1 MPKLCLCMNRYLYN
15 FGFDKRKN
23 LNKKQKIEGWF
34 LQRNYLHFDSPLSFK
49 NANLLVKEPKKVSQ
63 HAFFPLLT
71 FDITTIKYKKN
82 PKTRKK
88 EKTDNKIRSICY
100 SSHRDGYI
108 YSYYAKILSELYENK
123 LEELKINESVLAFR
137 KLGGKS
143 NIDFAKQAFD
153 DIINK
158 GNCTAIA
165 LDFTKF
171 FDNLDHN
178 ILKIEWSKLLTQ
190 EKLPKDHYNIYKS
203 LTEYS
208 LVNKDEVYKLFN
220 ISKNNI
226 KTRPYKICSIKEFR
240 EKVRKNSSLIKPNPT
255 ISENKGIPQGSS
267 LSALLS
273 NIYMLS
279 FDKKIYDYINIL
291 NGKYYRYCD
300 DILIIIDTDKADKV
314 ENYVMTIIKELK
326 VEINPSKTLK
336 SNFKYSKST
345 LISDKDLQYLGFM
358 FNGKKIYLRSASISR
373 YHQKLKK
380 SISLSK
386 KTMIKYNKIR
396 KRKGKEEEPLFKRKL
411 YEKYSHL
418 GKSNFIR
425 YGLRAKDIMDSPE
438 IKKQIKK
445 LGQKL
450 ENELKL

>member
-15 FGFDKRKN
+15 FGFDKRNK
-23 LNKKQKIEGWF
+23 LNRKQKIDGWF
-34 LQRNYLHFDSPLSFK
+34 LQRDYLHFDSPLSFK
-49 NANLLVKEPKKVSQ
+49 NANLLVKEPKKVSE
-63 HAFFPLLT
+63 HAFLPFLT
-71 FDITTIKYKKN
+71 FDIRTIKYKKN
-82 PKTRKK
+82 PETTKK
-88 EKTDNKIRSICY
+88 EKTDKIRPICY

-108 YSYYAKILSELYENK
+108 YSYYAKMLSELYEKK
-123 LEELKINESVLAFR
+123 LAELKINESVLAFR

-143 NIDFAKQAFD
+143 NINFAKQAFD
-153 DIINK
+153 DIVNK

-171 FDNLDHN
+171 FDNLNHD
-178 ILKIEWSKLLTQ
+178 ILKEEWSKLLSK

-203 LTEYS
+203 LTNYS
-208 LVNKDEVYKLFN
+208 LVDKDKVYKLFN
-220 ISKNNI
+220 ISKNNA

-240 EKVRKNSSLIKPNPT
+240 EKVRKNSSLIKCNPT

-279 FDKKIYDYINIL
+279 FDKKMYDFTNFL

-300 DILIIIDTDKADKV
+300 DILIIIDTDKIDEV
-314 ENYVMTIIKELK
+314 EDYAMTIIEDLK

-336 SNFKYSKST
+336 SNFKYSKGV

-358 FNGKKIYLRSASISR
+358 FNGEKIYLRSASISR

-380 SISLSK
+380 SISISK
-386 KTMIKYNKIR
+386 KTMSKYNKIR
-396 KRKGKEEEPLFKRKL
+396 KRKGKEEKPLFKRKL

>member
-1 MPKLCLCMNRYLYN
+1 MPKLCLCMNRYLYS
-15 FGFDKRKN
+15 FGFDKRKK

-49 NANLLVKEPKKVSQ
+49 NASLLVKDPEKVSK
-63 HAFFPLLT
+63 HAFFPFLT
-71 FDITTIKYKKN
+71 FDITTIKYKTN
-82 PKTRKK
+82 PKTAKK
-88 EKTDNKIRSICY
+88 EKTDKIRPICY

-108 YSYYAKILSELYENK
+108 YSYYAKMLSELYEKK
-123 LEELKINESVLAFR
+123 LIELKINESILAFR

-143 NIDFAKQAFD
+143 NIHFAKQAFD

-158 GNCTAIA
+158 GSCTAIA

-171 FDNLDHN
+171 FDNLNHD
-178 ILKIEWSKLLTQ
+178 ILKTEWSKLLNQ
-190 EKLPKDHYNIYKS
+190 KRLPKDHHNIYKS
-203 LTEYS
+203 LTNYS
-208 LVNKDEVYKLFN
+208 LVNKDKVYKMFN
-220 ISKNNI
+220 ISKNNV
-226 KTRPYKICSIKEFR
+226 KTRPYKICSIKDFR
-240 EKVRKNSSLIKPNPT
+240 EKVRKYSTLIKSNPT

-279 FDKKIYDYINIL
+279 FDKKIYDYINSL

-300 DILIIIDTDKADKV
+300 DILIIIDTDKADEV
-314 ENYVMTIIKELK
+314 ENYAMTTIKELK

-336 SNFKYSKST
+336 SNFKST
-345 LISDKDLQYLGFM
+345 KGTLVSDKDLQYLGFM
-358 FNGKKIYLRSASISR
+358 FNGEKIHLRSASISR

-386 KTMIKYNKIR
+386 KTMNKYNKIR
-396 KRKGKEEEPLFKRKL
+396 KRKGKQEKPLFKKKL

-425 YGLRAKDIMDSPE
+425 YGLRAKEIMDSSE
-438 IKKQIKK
+438 IKRQIKK
-445 LGQKL
+445 LGDKL
-450 ENELKL
+450 DKELK